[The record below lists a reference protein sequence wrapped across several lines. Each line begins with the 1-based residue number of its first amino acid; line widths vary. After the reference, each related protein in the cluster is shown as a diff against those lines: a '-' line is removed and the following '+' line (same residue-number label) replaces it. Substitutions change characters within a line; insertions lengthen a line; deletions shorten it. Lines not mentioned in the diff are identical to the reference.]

1 MSTNKLSI
9 QALTNAKYLEHDS
22 HKILNIAIKN
32 QNVIALGYL
41 PDEET
46 VDEINLCHH
55 IIVNNAFNIGLFSK
69 NISSKT
75 EPTHPLI
82 TNANLSPIDS
92 YELIKHINS
101 QSLPETDQCYVS
113 SVQVS
118 ECLFI
123 LQEVTKK
130 PLKSDC
136 HLILEYLDE
145 ETCTILS
152 SIKLPECLSL
162 GIYLTN
168 AESNYL
174 TTIEHLILNKTIT
187 SVSCEPSFAL
197 CSLIMKQFPETYQN
211 IMSLLFNDASK
222 TVFKLT
228 PTPIEIGKKI
238 NAVFV
243 QKNSPHNIPIVVD
256 NGIILKLQGDNNEA
270 S

>member
-1 MSTNKLSI
+1 
-9 QALTNAKYLEHDS
+9 
-22 HKILNIAIKN
+22 
-32 QNVIALGYL
+32 
-41 PDEET
+41 
-46 VDEINLCHH
+46 
-55 IIVNNAFNIGLFSK
+55 
-69 NISSKT
+69 
-75 EPTHPLI
+75 
-82 TNANLSPIDS
+82 
-92 YELIKHINS
+92 
-101 QSLPETDQCYVS
+101 
-113 SVQVS
+113 QVS

-130 PLKSDC
+130 PLKSHC

-152 SIKLPECLSL
+152 SIKLPDCLSL
-162 GIYLTN
+162 GIYLTD
-168 AESNYL
+168 EQSNYL

-187 SVSCEPSFAL
+187 SVSCKQSFAL
-197 CSLIMKQFPETYQN
+197 CSLIMKHFPETYQN

-222 TVFKLT
+222 TVFKLA

-243 QKNSPHNIPIVVD
+243 QKKAPHNIPIVVD